1 MAQVHKLL
9 HNLNQCYQG
18 VFFIDASGGSRGKN
32 IPANGE
38 DAGSIPGLGKTPA
51 ERNGTPLQYSY
62 LGNSMDRGAWW
73 ATIHVVANSQTQLN
87 D

>member
-18 VFFIDASGGSRGKN
+18 VFFIDASGGSMGKN
-32 IPANGE
+32 LPANGV

-51 ERNGTPLQYSY
+51 ERNGNPLQYSY

-73 ATIHVVANSQTQLN
+73 ATIHGVANSQTQLN